1 MALIL
6 VLVAVHIA
14 STKLKKHKKRIKE
27 LTASFP
33 TDTNQAYGVATPYK
47 EITYEEENNMYNYP
61 EVVMNSAH
69 AGIVTDIN
77 EAYSATIQ
85 FNEAYAIL
93 ILCCQ
98 RTKHTLLQTSLL
110 TRT

>member
-14 STKLKKHKKRIKE
+14 STKLKKCTKE

-33 TDTNQAYGVATPYK
+33 TDTNQAYGVATPRE
-47 EITYEEENNMYNYP
+47 EITYEEENMYNYP

-69 AGIVTDIN
+69 ASIATEMN
-77 EAYSATIQ
+77 EAYYRSTTVTQ
-85 FNEAYAIL
+85 FNEAYATNIMPSENEAY
-93 ILCCQ
+93 IQ
-98 RTKHTLLQTSLL
+98 LQTSRL
-110 TRT
+110 TKT